1 MQVFISITL
10 KAFFDGRRD
19 LLKGLESRE
28 GVDPSL
34 RDGSPVAEAG
44 ANGKGQALSDRSY
57 PSTPTTIKTR
67 METKIA
73 GQPHR
78 HPSSSSRSSSR
89 GVSPLSLSTAPIQ
102 MPHPL
107 GETGREICVYEYVY
121 EYGGR
126 IGENRSL
133 SYSYTY
139 SYTPISS
146 CQGSSTAVSRI
157 NASNFIAN
165 IAVNCKATN
174 SIATFTGG

>member
-78 HPSSSSRSSSR
+78 HPSSSSRFSSR

-121 EYGGR
+121 ELR
-126 IGENRSL
+126 RQNRRESL
-133 SYSYTY
+133 SFVLVHVLVHPNLFLS
-139 SYTPISS
+139 
-146 CQGSSTAVSRI
+146 GK
-157 NASNFIAN
+157 F
-165 IAVNCKATN
+165 NCR
-174 SIATFTGG
+174 FEDQYLELHREHCR